1 MKTTLIYIV
10 SSFLFLSSCS
20 QKTVTVDTKESRKK
34 EVSAPKPSNVKVP
47 TTFLD
52 SKMVKKIHSRQAR
65 RKNAL
70 DSLKAKGV
78 IGEASTGFIKVRT
91 TKGLSPK
98 TVNRMKK
105 LVQVENNDRK
115 LVYKKIQKMENY
127 NKIEMRVLLDQ
138 MFQKYLELDLPG
150 TYYYSQGQWQTKK

>member
-1 MKTTLIYIV
+1 MKTALIIIGFI
-10 SSFLFLSSCS
+10 SLFLSSCS
-20 QKTVTVDTKESRKK
+20 QKTVTVDTKESRQNK
-34 EVSAPKPSNVKVP
+34 VSPPKPSNVKVP
-47 TTFLD
+47 TSFLD

-70 DSLKAKGV
+70 DSLKAKSV
-78 IGEASTGFIKVRT
+78 IGEASNGFIKIRS

-98 TVNRMKK
+98 TLNRMKK

-127 NKIEMRVLLDQ
+127 NKIEMRILIDQ

-150 TYYYSQGQWQTKK
+150 TYYYSQGQWQRKK